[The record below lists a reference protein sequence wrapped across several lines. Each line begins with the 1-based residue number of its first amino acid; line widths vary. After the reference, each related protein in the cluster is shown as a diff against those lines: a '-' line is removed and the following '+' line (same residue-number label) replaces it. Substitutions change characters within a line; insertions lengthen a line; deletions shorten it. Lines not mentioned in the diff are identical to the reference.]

1 VTLNAV
7 SDAREVREKVRELV
21 EARRTSKGVRVSEI
35 E

>member
-1 VTLNAV
+1 
-7 SDAREVREKVRELV
+7 VREKVRELV